1 MKRRAAGFTLLE
13 LLVAI
18 GLMALLSVLG
28 YRGLDSL
35 LRSRDDLGR
44 RDEALAL
51 LAQTWTWL
59 ERDISAL
66 PPESTVTGSIPRLAL
81 TRDEREQ
88 PVLALTT
95 APATG
100 AADGRR
106 VARTVT
112 YRLSDGSLERRER
125 PAGAADT
132 AGGSDATPPLPLAPA
147 TAWQAESW
155 VDGRGWTAGE
165 SAPVARPVALR
176 VSLTVSGSTYVRLFT
191 LRP

>member
-28 YRGLDSL
+28 YRGLDSV
-35 LRSRDDLGR
+35 LRSRDDLRR

-59 ERDISAL
+59 ERDIAAL
-66 PPESTVTGSIPRLAL
+66 LPESTAAGALPRLSLAP
-81 TRDEREQ
+81 DENGQ

-95 APATG
+95 AQPAG
-100 AADGRR
+100 AGSGRQLP
-106 VARTVT
+106 VTVT
-112 YRLSDGSLERRER
+112 YRLVDGSLERRER
-125 PAGAADT
+125 PAGT
-132 AGGSDATPPLPLAPA
+132 AGDPTASAEALRLTPAAT
-147 TAWQAESW
+147 WRAELW
-155 VDGRGWTAGE
+155 ADGRGWVAGG
-165 SAPVARPVALR
+165 SAQVARPVALK
-176 VSLTVSGSTYVRLFT
+176 VSLLASGSAFVRIFS